1 MDADSFNAN
10 GLAWAVSRW
19 NDEVKHRPLVN
30 VHRRTLDDTWRQVIR
45 YFGGDPDKL
54 IGPSHDTLH
63 MQAQEERAW
72 KPPVHGVKGTYAAE
86 AAVDVLREQGV
97 VDGVREAV
105 IVQCPGCGEGV
116 AEGMACRRKRGHVR
130 PSDCKASPPR
140 EGDPD
145 AYGVMASVGSK
156 PLTVNFEFESLTPL
170 EGMDR
175 IYAEYAKTF
184 GRYPDAFMAQVVG
197 QTKEDLF
204 IWWGAHREKIRV
216 ALVAAGMTE
225 ALPRSDSE
233 EAADGIEVVMA
244 ERNYPCAPKNAARV
258 GWEAAFRWL
267 RTHGVQGTL
276 NDQQEQPR

>member
-97 VDGVREAV
+97 VDGV
-105 IVQCPGCGEGV
+105 
-116 AEGMACRRKRGHVR
+116 
-130 PSDCKASPPR
+130 KASGLPAWVDGLR
-140 EGDPD
+140 DFMERNG
-145 AYGVMASVGSK
+145 
-156 PLTVNFEFESLTPL
+156 
-170 EGMDR
+170 
-175 IYAEYAKTF
+175 KTTEEI
-184 GRYPDAFMAQVVG
+184 GNM
-197 QTKEDLF
+197 
-204 IWWGAHREKIRV
+204 
-216 ALVAAGMTE
+216 LVAAGFATRGVTPSQAPGLAWMVPAMRE
-225 ALPRSDSE
+225 MAKGLPNSKADALLKWADAIERATRGVGVAPVSE
-233 EAADGIEVVMA
+233 WAEA
-244 ERNYPCAPKNAARV
+244 ERIRDLPDVDEAIRNMLEDQTGDNSTCMVRAVLAA
-258 GWEAAFRWL
+258 A
-267 RTHGVQGTL
+267 GVAIPL
-276 NDQQEQPR
+276 KDQK